1 MNLSELIKGALKT
14 DLYELLIWSTW
25 YFRES
30 RVACKECVQIKAMG
44 KGKLPDCFQ
53 CGLPTARLIKK
64 HLEKETVKNVQTK
77 QKS

>member
-1 MNLSELIKGALKT
+1 MTLADLLKGALKT

-44 KGKLPDCFQ
+44 KKDKPDCYT
-53 CGLPTARLIKK
+53 CGLPTARLIRK
-64 HLEKETVKNVQTK
+64 HLEKEINKNEIQ
-77 QKS
+77 QKR